1 MSEQVEK
8 TIYGTKKV
16 VEKPIEIDE
25 EVLRARRRET
35 ERKVK
40 MGKLIMFPCA
50 GGMILLAILTL
61 VAMAQMSPACII
73 TAASQLVMGIL
84 ILAKLPVMK
93 AYSFVNPVL
102 ALIGFVVTI
111 GLAEKVLASGV
122 VMGIII
128 ILCDIAFA
136 VCLKLFYL
144 MTYFANQKLR
154 KN

>member
-35 ERKVK
+35 DRKVK

-50 GGMILLAILTL
+50 GGMFLLAVLTL
-61 VAMAQMSPACII
+61 VSMARMSPACLI
-73 TAASQLVMGIL
+73 TAVSQIIMGIL

-93 AYSFVNPVL
+93 TFSFVNPVL
-102 ALIGFVVTI
+102 ALIGFIVTI
-111 GLAEKVLASGV
+111 GLADKVLAGGV

-136 VCLKLFYL
+136 VCLKIFYL

-154 KN
+154 KD